1 MKLSTFYLKTATSTN
16 DIAIKK
22 IRQGKDRGII
32 ITQTQKKGRGRYG
45 KKWVSLKGNLF
56 VSIFYKI
63 NKKINL
69 KKITKINCIKIRKIL
84 SKFVNVNIKI
94 KPPNDLL
101 ICKKKICGI
110 LQEIVKFKGNT
121 FIIIGIGINI
131 QQSPNIKN
139 YPTTHLSVYN
149 DKITKMTIFK
159 KIKKCY
165 ENELI
170 CI

>member
-101 ICKKKICGI
+101 IGKKKICGI

-121 FIIIGIGINI
+121 FVIIGIGINI
-131 QQSPNIKN
+131 KQSPNIKN

-149 DKITKMTIFK
+149 GKITKMTIFK